1 RYDQIISEISR
12 FLRGGYGEIKN
23 ELKEKMEIESEA
35 LRFER
40 AQELRDQM
48 NAIEAVMEQ
57 QKVSLNEKTDID
69 IFGYSYNKKWM
80 CIQVYYV
87 RLSKLLERD
96 MWIFPIY
103 TYARDD

>member
-1 RYDQIISEISR
+1 K
-12 FLRGGYGEIKN
+12 IKN

-69 IFGYSYNKKWM
+69 IFGYSYNKGWM
-80 CIQVYYV
+80 CIQVFYV
-87 RLSKLLERD
+87 RLGKLLERD
-96 MWIFPIY
+96 VSIFHFY
-103 TYARDD
+103 MYAEDAFLRFVGHIFLLNR